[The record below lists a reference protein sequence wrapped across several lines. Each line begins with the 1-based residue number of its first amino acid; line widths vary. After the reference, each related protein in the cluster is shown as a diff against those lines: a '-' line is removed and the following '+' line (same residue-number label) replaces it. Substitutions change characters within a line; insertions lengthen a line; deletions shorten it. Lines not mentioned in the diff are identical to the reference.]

1 LRVVGSLLP
10 GEADSLAHYRIA
22 KRGLSGTTE
31 YCGQFEPESYLED
44 DPTRLIPELLDRLA
58 ELGDLAKQVSRALGG
73 NGHRKAEVAS
83 LIKELKRQ
91 G

>member
-1 LRVVGSLLP
+1 LRVEGDFSFTKLVEQKL
-10 GEADSLAHYRIA
+10 D
-22 KRGLSGTTE
+22 KTE

-73 NGHRKAEVAS
+73 NGHRKVEVAS

-91 G
+91 GS